1 MSAPSRHRVWPW
13 ILAILVAICVLPVVI
28 VATHIGLSGEARVLR
43 DELKTATGSTWSTRV
58 QLSSGPLLI
67 PAARAVVSLCNV
79 DDEARCAL
87 AAVSSASVGVYEL
100 AEAGESPGLGAGLA
114 ALDKR
119 MSSSGW
125 ERLVTVIDNQEN
137 VVVYAKSGGQWN
149 SKMRICVGV
158 VTGKELVVVSATIRP
173 DALMPLI
180 DKQLKQAKYRL

>member
-1 MSAPSRHRVWPW
+1 MS
-13 ILAILVAICVLPVVI
+13 I
-28 VATHIGLSGEARVLR
+28 
-43 DELKTATGSTWSTRV
+43 
-58 QLSSGPLLI
+58 
-67 PAARAVVSLCNV
+67 
-79 DDEARCAL
+79 
-87 AAVSSASVGVYEL
+87 
-100 AEAGESPGLGAGLA
+100 
-114 ALDKR
+114 
-119 MSSSGW
+119 SGW